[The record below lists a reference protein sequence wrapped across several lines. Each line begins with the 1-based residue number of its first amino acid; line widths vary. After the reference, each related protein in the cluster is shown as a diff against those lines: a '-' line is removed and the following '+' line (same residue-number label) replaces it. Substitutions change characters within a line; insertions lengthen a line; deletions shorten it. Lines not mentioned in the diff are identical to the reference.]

1 MGFIASI
8 FKLLFL
14 MILAYVVY
22 NIIMFIIR
30 IFIHANRTSDGKKS
44 DDRGRNNQN
53 RGNVIELDK
62 DQYKVE

>member
-22 NIIMFIIR
+22 SIIMFVIR
-30 IFIHANRTSDGKKS
+30 IFIHANRASDSKKS
-44 DDRGRNNQN
+44 DNLGRNSQN
-53 RGNVIELDK
+53 RGDVIELDK
-62 DQYKVE
+62 DQYKIE